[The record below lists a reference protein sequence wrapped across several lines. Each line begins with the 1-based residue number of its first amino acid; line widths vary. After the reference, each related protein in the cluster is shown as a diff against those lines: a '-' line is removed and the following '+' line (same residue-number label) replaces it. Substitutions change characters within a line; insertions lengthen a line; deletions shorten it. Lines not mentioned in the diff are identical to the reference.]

1 MAPSSNV
8 SASHTRFSEV
18 CILGAGPA
26 GATAAMV
33 LSRAGMDCT
42 LIDRAV
48 FPRDKVCGD
57 ALSGK
62 VVDTLRKIDP
72 SLAMALGEEH
82 AHLPCWGVQFV
93 APSGEILEV
102 PFRLDYADRMEAERA
117 PGYIARR
124 TDFDHWLLER
134 ALASAA
140 VVQEDAMAGT
150 AGLHPVG
157 DSADGSL
164 ARLHWHPNTRIVK
177 TERCTLD
184 DGRPGIALHA
194 RDGRI
199 WTTAYCLAADGANG
213 VGKQLGGYRL
223 DPKHHSAAVRAYYTG
238 VQGLHEHHFIEL
250 HYLRSVV
257 PGYLWIFP
265 LPDGRAN
272 VGLGLRSDQIARRR
286 LDLKKLLQEAIDGHP
301 ELRGRF
307 AQAELEGPV
316 RGFGLPL
323 GSKRRTLQGDAF
335 MLLGDAASLIDPFT
349 GEGIGNAMISGRLAA
364 ERILALR
371 KEGDAS
377 ASGSPDSKRGQR
389 LGVPSQALEQPGS
402 IQGSPNRAADLAPYG
417 EAVYRQLGD
426 ELKLSYAMQRLAAH
440 PRLFNFVVRKAARNA
455 TLRETISC
463 MFEDL
468 DMRERLRKPSFY
480 LKLLFS
486 S

>member
-1 MAPSSNV
+1 MASEP
-8 SASHTRFSEV
+8 AGAEAFSEV

-33 LSRAGMDCT
+33 LARAGMDCT

-72 SLAMALGEEH
+72 ALALALGEEH
-82 AHLPCWGVQFV
+82 SHLPCWGVQFI
-93 APSGEILEV
+93 APSGEVLEV
-102 PFRLDYADRMEAERA
+102 PFRLDYADRMDQERA

-124 TDFDHWLLER
+124 MDFDHWLLQQ
-134 ALASAA
+134 ALANGADATAESANR
-140 VVQEDAMAGT
+140 G
-150 AGLHPVG
+150 
-157 DSADGSL
+157 
-164 ARLHWHPNTRIVK
+164 RIHWHPETRIGGLEQLV
-177 TERCTLD
+177 LP
-184 DGRPGIALHA
+184 DGRPGVRLKAK
-194 RDGRI
+194 DGRS
-199 WTTAYCLAADGANG
+199 WTTALLLAADGANG
-213 VGKQLGGYRL
+213 VGKQLGGYRME
-223 DPKHHSAAVRAYYTG
+223 PGHHSAAVRAYYSG
-238 VQGLHEHHFIEL
+238 VQDLHPHHFIEL
-250 HYLRSVV
+250 HYLRGVV

-272 VGLGLRSDQIARRR
+272 VGLGLRSDQIAKRR
-286 LDLKKLLQEAIDGHP
+286 LDLKKLLREAIDGHP
-301 ELRGRF
+301 ELRRRF
-307 AQAELEGPV
+307 AHAEAEGPV

-335 MLLGDAASLIDPFT
+335 MLLGDAACLIDPFT

-371 KEGDAS
+371 QTDHTDHHPTA
-377 ASGSPDSKRGQR
+377 P
-389 LGVPSQALEQPGS
+389 VT
-402 IQGSPNRAADLAPYG
+402 NRAADLAPYG

-468 DMRERLRKPSFY
+468 DMRERLRKPGFY

-486 S
+486 D